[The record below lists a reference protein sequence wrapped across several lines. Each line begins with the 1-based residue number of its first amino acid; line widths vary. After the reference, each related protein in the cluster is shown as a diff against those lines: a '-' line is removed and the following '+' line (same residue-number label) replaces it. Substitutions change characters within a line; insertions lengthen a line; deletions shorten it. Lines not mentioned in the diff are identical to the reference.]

1 MLKRFLLPCL
11 PFILAA
17 CVEQEKPV
25 SLPEKKPEVIANEV
39 VSIDLSKDDG
49 PLMHRAAGFVRGI
62 AIQEPT
68 DNLLLP
74 LRPTFFRQP
83 AVDAPAKYGALAVRD
98 RASAMNAKMHAV
110 LSGGV
115 GFDGAFPG
123 DKGNWTRWEAGIERL
138 ARQAGA
144 AQPRIVW
151 EIWDEPNNSFAWK
164 GSREQYYALWFRTV
178 RKIRTI
184 DPQAIVAGPSIDR
197 WDQGWIEGFLK
208 VTKDYGVMPDIVCW
222 HERDMRPDIA
232 GHIGGLE
239 NSEWQ
244 DGLGTRPKIAFHA
257 VSDKLKF
264 HPAVAVFFFAAVERS
279 KVEAAARKGWG
290 EHGTQLAN
298 LLTDDFKPRSTW
310 WAYKAYADLT
320 GRRAGLN
327 KSGTVDGI
335 AAWDA
340 QRKTAQIILGRARSS
355 LGTTQPATPARLG
368 QVELRFN
375 HVSSGRVHIVAEH
388 LPSSEGKTLEKPVE
402 TINADFPVAN
412 HEVRVVLPGFDDGA
426 AYIVSL
432 TEVQEAKPSTKAA
445 ANVPGGG

>member
-1 MLKRFLLPCL
+1 MLKRILLLCL
-11 PFILAA
+11 PFCLAA
-17 CVEQEKPV
+17 CAEQEKAV

-49 PLMHRAAGFVRGI
+49 PLTHRAAGFVRGI
-62 AIQEPT
+62 AIQDPA

-74 LRPTFFRQP
+74 LRPSFFRQP
-83 AVDAPAKYGALAVRD
+83 AIDAPPKYGALAVRD
-98 RASAMNAKMHAV
+98 RTTAMGAKVHAV

-123 DKGNWTRWEAGIERL
+123 DKGNWTRWEAGVERL
-138 ARQAGA
+138 VRQAGA
-144 AQPRIVW
+144 SQPRVVW

-164 GSREQYYALWFRTV
+164 GSREQYYALWYRTV
-178 RKIRTI
+178 RKIRSI
-184 DPQAIVAGPSIDR
+184 DPQAVIAGPSIDR

-208 VTKDYGVMPDIVCW
+208 VTKDYQVMPDIVCW
-222 HERDMRPDIA
+222 HERDIRPDIA
-232 GHIGGLE
+232 GHLSGFE

-264 HPAVAVFFFAAVERS
+264 HPAIAVLFFAAVERA
-279 KVEAAARKGWG
+279 KVESAARKGWG

-298 LLTDDFKPRSTW
+298 LLTADSEPRSTW
-310 WAYKAYADLT
+310 WAYKAYADLI

-327 KSGTVDGI
+327 KSNTVDGL

-340 QRKTAQIILGRARSS
+340 QRKAAQAILGRARTT

-368 QVELRFN
+368 QVELRFT
-375 HVSSGRVHIVAEH
+375 HVPAGRARVIARL
-388 LPSSEGKTLEKPVE
+388 LPTAAGQALDVPIE
-402 TINADFPVAN
+402 TINAELPVTN
-412 HEVRVVLPGFDDGA
+412 QELRIVLPRFDDGD
-426 AYIVSL
+426 AYLVSL
-432 TEVQEAKPSTKAA
+432 SDFQEAKPTTKAA
-445 ANVPGGG
+445 ATKP